1 MVGTRGKAE
10 GYRLE
15 HWAKVMQE
23 RRSSGLSIKAYCR
36 QMGISG
42 NTYYYWQRRLRSLAY
57 EESGVG
63 VTGVGFAQVKVDEPI
78 PELVNS
84 DKQSTVYDKEQSQLR
99 IEVGGLRITVQSS
112 YPVVELAT
120 LLRGLMLP

>member
-1 MVGTRGKAE
+1 MVGTRRKAE

-63 VTGVGFAQVKVDEPI
+63 VTGVGFVQVKVGEPI
-78 PELVNS
+78 PEHVSS
-84 DKQSTVYDKEQSQLR
+84 DKASTVYPKER
-99 IEVGGLRITVQSS
+99 KRKT
-112 YPVVELAT
+112 PVKT
-120 LLRGLMLP
+120 P